1 LEWHPYDFSKSRSGF
16 ITGFHRINQSQAGDH
31 LICSMRP
38 DERERMYHL
47 CALIEKEKDH
57 HRFLKLIEELNE
69 LLERQEQRLGDKPPT
84 SV

>member
-1 LEWHPYDFSKSRSGF
+1 
-16 ITGFHRINQSQAGDH
+16 
-31 LICSMRP
+31 MRP
-38 DERERMYHL
+38 DERERMYQL

-57 HRFLKLIEELNE
+57 HRCLKLIEELNE